1 MASSAHPAHTLAVW
15 YQKHQRRLP
24 WRQTRDPYAIW
35 VSETMLQ
42 QTRVDT
48 VRLYYPAFLQRFPT
62 VQHLAAASE
71 TEVLKAWEG
80 LGYYRRARHLHAA
93 ARQVVACHHGCIP
106 ADPVQFRALPG
117 VGPYTAG
124 AVMSIAFDL
133 PVPAVDGNVL
143 RVTAR
148 WLGLA
153 ETAASPRLRRQA
165 EALAAAWLR
174 EVRPSLLTQALMELG
189 ATVCT
194 PRQPRCSECPLR
206 PGCQAAAAG
215 RAEAFPLPVAPRVR
229 PHVWVGALWI
239 ETPLG
244 VVVQRRPERG
254 LLARLWQLPNIEGEP
269 DEVPDAR
276 RRFDLLQTLWQQVWG
291 AGCVPQPADWDCC
304 AADRHEFTH
313 RTWTVEVYRCS
324 RQESLACLDPD
335 KYEVYPRDCLTELT
349 WPRVYQRLLA
359 QLLRL

>member
-1 MASSAHPAHTLAVW
+1 MEGEASDLASSAHPAHTLAVW
-15 YQKHQRRLP
+15 YQQHQRRLP

-42 QTRVDT
+42 QTRVET
-48 VRLYYPAFLQRFPT
+48 VLQYYPAFLQRFPT
-62 VQHLAAASE
+62 VAQLAAASE
-71 TEVLKAWEG
+71 SEVLKAWEG

-93 ARQVVACHHGCIP
+93 ARAVVTRHGGCIP

-117 VGPYTAG
+117 VGPYTTG

-153 ETAASPRLRRQA
+153 ETASSPRLRRQA

-174 EVRPSLLTQALMELG
+174 EERPSVLTQALMELG

-194 PRQPRCSECPLR
+194 PRQPRCAVCPLQ

-215 RAEAFPLPVAPRVR
+215 TPAAYPLPEAPRQR

-239 ETPLG
+239 ETPAG

-269 DEVPDAR
+269 GEVLDER
-276 RRFDLLQTLWQQVWG
+276 RRRDLLQTLGQQVWG
-291 AGCVPQPADWDCC
+291 ASGATQPGDWVCC
-304 AADRHEFTH
+304 AVDRHEFTH
-313 RTWTVEVYRCS
+313 RIWTVEVFRWT
-324 RQESLACLDPD
+324 RQVSLAGLDTD
-335 KYEVYPRDCLTELT
+335 KYVVCP
-349 WPRVYQRLLA
+349 
-359 QLLRL
+359 